1 LLRICPAEVKHNL
14 ELSDRLGMNYRW
26 LIALLIFK
34 FSSMVFG
41 SSLHE
46 SRCKKDIQTSIKK
59 QIEYIKNNYKN
70 EIIYYSIKDLRFDLK
85 FCGEGLK
92 FFGINGADLA
102 FWENESLKNYLIK
115 IDEDIKFYSKFRSV
129 EDEVYIY
136 EWWVGKYKGSSND
149 KSNYKIFLEQGIES
163 AKQEEKK
170 CSPTYDLSAS
180 MGPVDSQGN
189 IGWCYAY
196 TVADLISQKL
206 GKKVSAMDLAIN
218 SDRINIFN
226 GATRIFG
233 QLPEGGILSTT
244 INAANFYGVCAD
256 DRAHLSK
263 DKRKKFAGEDLVRI
277 GEERG
282 LLLSGNKK
290 VCDTDIPEMFPTLLE
305 SQVLQI
311 AEKSMQI
318 DFLTNLKNQACRKRE
333 RKKQFS
339 FTECKSFGASLVHT
353 SKHFECIDKALASGS
368 ALYISYNGSV
378 LEDPN
383 IYQSSANHASSI
395 VGRRFNQDTKVC
407 EYLVRNSWGEKC
419 DKYSRNYT
427 CEKGNIWIPR
437 ALLMKH
443 TGQAAYLETN

>member
-1 LLRICPAEVKHNL
+1 
-14 ELSDRLGMNYRW
+14 MNYRW
-26 LIALLIFK
+26 LIALLIFN

-41 SSLHE
+41 SSLSE
-46 SRCKKDIQTSIKK
+46 PRCKKDMQIFIKRE
-59 QIEYIKNNYKN
+59 IEFIKNNIKKEN
-70 EIIYYSIKDLRFDLK
+70 IYNTIQSLK
-85 FCGEGLK
+85 FYLRICGDGLK
-92 FFGINGADLA
+92 VFGINGADLA
-102 FWENESLKNYLIK
+102 FWENESLKIYLK
-115 IDEDIKFYSKFRSV
+115 NLDEDIKFYSKFRSV
-129 EDEVYIY
+129 KDEVYIY
-136 EWWVGKYKGSSND
+136 ERWEEKYKVSSND

-180 MGPVDSQGN
+180 MGPVDDQGP

-233 QLPEGGILSTT
+233 QLPEGGFISRAL
-244 INAANFYGVCAD
+244 NAANFYGVCAD

-263 DKRKKFAGEDLVRI
+263 DKKKKFMPEDLVRI

-282 LLLSGNKK
+282 LLLSGKKK
-290 VCDTDIPEMFPTLLE
+290 VCDTDIPEMFPSLLE

-311 AEKSMQI
+311 AEKSLQI

-339 FTECKSFGASLVHT
+339 FTECKSFGASLADT
-353 SKHFECIDKALASGS
+353 AKHFECIDKALASGS
-368 ALYISYNGSV
+368 ALYIGYNSGV
-378 LEDPN
+378 LENPN
-383 IYQSSANHASSI
+383 IYQNIDNNHASSI
-395 VGRRFNQDTKVC
+395 VGRRFNKNTKVC

-443 TGQAAYLETN
+443 SYQAAYLETN